1 MSYKPRLDGLR
12 SIAIF
17 MVLLEHFAY
26 YIGNAVSAGFYGVNL
41 FFVLSGFLI
50 TGILLNNPDK
60 NFGYIYKR
68 FIARRALRIFPI
80 YYLVLLVLYLLGV
93 AGIKRDI
100 FFLATYTYNYK
111 LILTQDWSSIYT
123 LYWSLS
129 VEEQFYLFFP
139 FIAILLRRQ
148 LKILLP
154 VVGIVIIMA
163 YLQVYFNFLFPYRFN
178 YTHLISN
185 MSALGMGA
193 MGAVLFKTGKTKV
206 HLFSNV
212 VYEYLALLLLFFSF
226 ISFSWQVKWLLF
238 PLVNL
243 FFVIKCAG
251 TGFSLSFADKYLNS
265 TSAIKVGKISYGIYL
280 YHMIVAFYL
289 SKYIFDPLWS
299 KSSFTNWGLFS
310 KLQFNAWI
318 LKFPVYSL
326 ISIWVASV
334 SFRYIESPVLLLKDK
349 YFKN

>member
-1 MSYKPRLDGLR
+1 MNYKPRLDGLR
-12 SIAIF
+12 SIAIY

-60 NFGYIYKR
+60 DFGYIYKR

-80 YYLVLLVLYLLGV
+80 YYFVLLILYFLGIT
-93 AGIKRDI
+93 GIKRDI
-100 FFLATYTYNYK
+100 FFLASYTYNYK

-139 FIAILLRRQ
+139 FIVIFLRRH
-148 LKILLP
+148 LEVLMSVI
-154 VVGIVIIMA
+154 VFVIIIA
-163 YLQVYFNFLFPYRFN
+163 FLQVYFYFLFPYKFN

-185 MSALGMGA
+185 MSALGIGA
-193 MGAVLFKTGKTKV
+193 LGAVLFKTGKTK
-206 HLFSNV
+206 LALLNNV
-212 VYEYLALLLLFFSF
+212 VFEYLALLLLILSFF
-226 ISFSWQVKWLLF
+226 SFSWQVKWLLF
-238 PLVNL
+238 PVVNL
-243 FFVIKCAG
+243 FFVLKCAHA
-251 TGFSLSFADKYLNS
+251 GFTLSFADKYLNS
-265 TSAIKVGKISYGIYL
+265 PSAIKVGKISYGIYL
-280 YHMIVAFYL
+280 YHMIIAFYL

-299 KSSFTNWGLFS
+299 KIQFSNWGQLS

-318 LKFPVYSL
+318 LKFPVYTL
-326 ISIWVASV
+326 ISIWVASL
-334 SFRYIESPVLLLKDK
+334 SFRYIESPLLQLKDK